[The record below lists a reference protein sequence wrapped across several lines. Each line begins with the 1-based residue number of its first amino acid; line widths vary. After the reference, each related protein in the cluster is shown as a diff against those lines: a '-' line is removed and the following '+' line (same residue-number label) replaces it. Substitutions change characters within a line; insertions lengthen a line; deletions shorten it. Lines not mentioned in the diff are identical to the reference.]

1 MMQRVAAV
9 VLAAGE
15 SRRFGPENKLLADVG
30 GAPLVRRVVDAV
42 KQGGISEIVV
52 VTGHD
57 AGAIEKALHDLP
69 VQFQYNANWERG
81 MGTSIAAGVAALGID
96 VDGSFVI
103 PGDMALLSPNLIGKL
118 FDVFEEVGGGSI
130 VVPVTT
136 RREQR
141 NPVLWP
147 RKYFS
152 ELAALDGAEGA
163 KKLLAKLAASS
174 RRMTISDELLFGDVD
189 TPDDLA
195 VARAR
200 IAGDQR

>member
-1 MMQRVAAV
+1 MQRVAAV
-9 VLAAGE
+9 ILAAGE
-15 SRRFGPENKLLADVG
+15 SRRFGPDNKLLAEVG

-42 KQGGISEIVV
+42 QQGGISEIVV

-57 AGAIEKALHDLP
+57 RPAVEKALHDLP
-69 VQFQYNANWERG
+69 VQIRYNSNWERG
-81 MGTSIAAGVAALGID
+81 MGTSIAAGISALGSD
-96 VDGSFVI
+96 VDGAFII
-103 PGDMALLSPNLIGKL
+103 PGDMALLSPNLICKL
-118 FDVFEEVGGGSI
+118 IDVFEEDNGGSI
-130 VVPVTT
+130 AVPVTT

-147 RKYFS
+147 RKFFP

-163 KKLLAKLAASS
+163 KKLLAEFSASC
-174 RRMTISDELLFGDVD
+174 RELTISDDLLFGDVD

>member
-1 MMQRVAAV
+1 MQRVAAV
-9 VLAAGE
+9 ILAAGE

-30 GAPLVRRVVDAV
+30 GAPLVRRVADAV
-42 KQGGISEIVV
+42 QQGGISEIVV

-57 AGAIEKALHDLP
+57 RPAVEKALQDLP
-69 VQFQYNANWERG
+69 VQFQYNSNWERG
-81 MGTSIAAGVAALGID
+81 MGTSIAAGISALGAD
-96 VDGSFVI
+96 VDGAFII
-103 PGDMALLSPNLIGKL
+103 PGDMAFLSPNLICKL
-118 FDVFEEVGGGSI
+118 IDVFEEDNGESI
-130 VVPVTT
+130 AVPVTA

-147 RKYFS
+147 RSYFS
-152 ELAALDGAEGA
+152 KLTSLDGVEGA
-163 KKLLAKLAASS
+163 KKLLAEFGKSCKRL
-174 RRMTISDELLFGDVD
+174 TISDDLLFGDVD